1 MTASTLQSVDLVQQF
16 QNDSNS
22 RQVDPQIASQ
32 PLNHAYPMK
41 RDGIQH
47 DCGAGNFRR
56 LQQTKLEKPPN
67 DVRMYPETPC
77 GVFQRHQVGSS
88 SDNCNFVIS
97 GFHFLPA
104 MS

>member
-1 MTASTLQSVDLVQQF
+1 MTTSTLQSVDLVQQF

-47 DCGAGNFRR
+47 DCGAGNFRPAPADQTRETAERCPDVTRGALRR
-56 LQQTKLEKPPN
+56 LPTA
-67 DVRMYPETPC
+67 
-77 GVFQRHQVGSS
+77 SS
-88 SDNCNFVIS
+88 WVEF
-97 GFHFLPA
+97 GQL
-104 MS
+104 